1 MNDQRSGISHLR
13 CADEDRELVAQLLN
27 NAYADGRLDFDEHSE
42 RMTSAYNAKTFGEL
56 DALTRDLI
64 PHPTAPHGHPGP
76 ASGAVAPR
84 TGHAPAHGE
93 FTGGRAILSTFKP
106 GGPLVL
112 PAFTEVLSVLGDA
125 RIDLVGAT
133 FTQQETTIR
142 VNAVLGE
149 VRIRVPE
156 GVRVVGNVST
166 VLGDYRCEGIVPGDR
181 PLILKLEGTSMLGDV
196 KVLGPDT
203 KPRKFEKF
211 I

>member
-1 MNDQRSGISHLR
+1 M
-13 CADEDRELVAQLLN
+13 AQLLN

-64 PHPTAPHGHPGP
+64 PHPTAQ
-76 ASGAVAPR
+76 PR
-84 TGHAPAHGE
+84 TQPTPTSGFLAKRPGHVPAAYGE
-93 FTGGRAILSTFKP
+93 FSGGRAILSSFKP

-112 PAFTEVLSVLGDA
+112 PAYSEVLAILGDA
-125 RIDLVGAT
+125 RIDLVGAS

-149 VRIRVPE
+149 VRIRIPE
-156 GVRVVGNVST
+156 GVHVVSNVSL
-166 VLGDYRCEGIVPGDR
+166 VMGDYKCEGAVPGDR
-181 PLILKLEGTSMLGDV
+181 PLILKLEGTSMLSDV